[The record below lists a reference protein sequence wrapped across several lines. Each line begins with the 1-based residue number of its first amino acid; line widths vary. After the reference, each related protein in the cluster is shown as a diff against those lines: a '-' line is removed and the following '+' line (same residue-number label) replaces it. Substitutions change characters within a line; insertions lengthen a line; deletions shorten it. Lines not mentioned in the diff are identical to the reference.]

1 MAIEKLGRIA
11 PHHEGDWATG
21 KTYDGLAI
29 VIHDGSSW
37 LCKREHKST
46 LEPPQDTEHW
56 GLASFYT

>member
-29 VIHDGSSW
+29 VIHDGSSR
-37 LCKREHKST
+37 LCKREHKSIT
-46 LEPPQDTEHW
+46 KLVKEDTENW
-56 GLASFYT
+56 GLLAF